1 MLFKLMKI
9 PSWNPGRCKV
19 CRCAK
24 LGESDFGGML
34 PCIGPEGISISFV
47 GIIRIMRRDCVA
59 AAMTEDFTGLIRI
72 LIALTLII
80 IKVGEHAQARAPPH
94 QPQYVLSAQIEA
106 TVRFR
111 DFYLLERRR
120 SGATKDTV
128 DKSRVV
134 TTLIAI
140 IDYKAPQT
148 QNRACCCDMAIFCGL
163 GPGECEISELGAR
176 AREYFIKRDV
186 SELIR
191 RKSQR
196 PELGKPSRTSQ
207 ETVGSNLSVTK

>member
-9 PSWNPGRCKV
+9 PSWNSRRCKV
-19 CRCAK
+19 CRCAI

-72 LIALTLII
+72 LITLTLIT
-80 IKVGEHAQARAPPH
+80 IKVGEHAQARATPH
-94 QPQYVLSAQIEA
+94 QPQHVLAAQIDA
-106 TVRFR
+106 ALRFR

-120 SGATKDTV
+120 GGASKDTV

-140 IDYKAPQT
+140 FDYKAPQT
-148 QNRACCCDMAIFCGL
+148 
-163 GPGECEISELGAR
+163 
-176 AREYFIKRDV
+176 
-186 SELIR
+186 
-191 RKSQR
+191 
-196 PELGKPSRTSQ
+196 
-207 ETVGSNLSVTK
+207 